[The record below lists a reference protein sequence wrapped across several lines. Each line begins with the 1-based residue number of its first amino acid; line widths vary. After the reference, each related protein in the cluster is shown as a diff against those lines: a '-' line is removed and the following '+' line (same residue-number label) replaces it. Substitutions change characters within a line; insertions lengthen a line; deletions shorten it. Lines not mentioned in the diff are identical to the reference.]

1 MFKRMI
7 APLVIG
13 IGGIAILLSLGIWQV
28 QRLAWKERVLAQIE
42 ARIAAPAGPLP
53 AAGARPTPYQPV
65 QVTGDIEGPEL
76 HVLVSRKN
84 IGAGYRIISALRLG
98 DGRRILLDRGF
109 VVDEDKD
116 VIRPAQ
122 QGITV
127 SGNLHVPDDR
137 SSSTPAN
144 DPDANIWFARDL
156 PQMADALRT
165 EPLLL
170 IARSDTG
177 QGVEPLPVSTEGIP
191 NDHLEYAITWFS
203 LALVWLGMTLY
214 QLWRIRAKPA

>member
-53 AAGARPTPYQPV
+53 AAGTKPTPYQPV

-76 HVLVSRKN
+76 HVLVSRKT